1 MILSHI
7 YINLVMRS
15 SLSKVVFS
23 TVESWIV
30 QYSTVQYST
39 VQYSAVQCS
48 TVQYS
53 AVQYS
58 TVQYSTVQYSTVQCS
73 AVQCSAVQCSRIDV
87 VFITC
92 PWISSWHLCSFCS
105 PSASIATHAAWTPSH
120 CSNPTH
126 HHHHRYD
133 SFF

>member
-48 TVQYS
+48 TVQYCRVRS
-53 AVQYS
+53 VETSLVGPDEGEVS
-58 TVQYSTVQYSTVQCS
+58 TT
-73 AVQCSAVQCSRIDV
+73 
-87 VFITC
+87 
-92 PWISSWHLCSFCS
+92 
-105 PSASIATHAAWTPSH
+105 
-120 CSNPTH
+120 
-126 HHHHRYD
+126 
-133 SFF
+133 